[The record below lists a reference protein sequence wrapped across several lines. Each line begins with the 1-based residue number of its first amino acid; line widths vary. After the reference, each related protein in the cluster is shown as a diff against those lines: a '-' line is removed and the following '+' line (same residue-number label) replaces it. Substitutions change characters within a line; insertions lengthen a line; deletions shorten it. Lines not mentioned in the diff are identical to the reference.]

1 MYRPVLSGMAV
12 ALLLGMSAPVQAEP
26 PIRLDAGGVEIE
38 DHSLPAPEAERH
50 GPKPLSVL
58 ERWAHEQLAVTG
70 HGESVHFI
78 MLDASINVARLPV
91 EHGFNA
97 TFKDQ
102 QDRKLIAH
110 LQARL
115 EYMAPH
121 RATSATAEAIA
132 TVTVAQSASLDDLD
146 AAYAKVLDLAA
157 DGFDQRMKREIRVQF
172 GDLVVP

>member
-1 MYRPVLSGMAV
+1 
-12 ALLLGMSAPVQAEP
+12 
-26 PIRLDAGGVEIE
+26 VEIE
-38 DHSLPAPEAERH
+38 DHALPTPEAERH
-50 GPKPLSVL
+50 GHKPSSVL
-58 ERWAHEQLAVTG
+58 ERWAHEQLATTG
-70 HGESVHFI
+70 NGESVHFVI
-78 MLDASINVARLPV
+78 LDASINVATLPV

-97 TFKDQ
+97 MFKDQ

-115 EYMAPH
+115 EYMASH
-121 RATSATAEAIA
+121 RATSATAEAVA